1 MKLMGVLIT
10 FLAMAAFAVA
20 QPTVPAPEIDGSTLM
35 SGASLIA
42 GALLVARGRK

>member
-1 MKLMGVLIT
+1 MKLMGVVIT
-10 FLAMAAFAVA
+10 FLAMAGFAAA
-20 QPTVPAPEIDGSTLM
+20 QTQPVPEIDGSTLM